1 MERFAW
7 TYTANIVETGVKK
20 AVVALK
26 GLQTTANSGILF
38 QNGNFDA
45 VFG

>member
-7 TYTANIVETGVKK
+7 TYAANIVEPGVKK

-26 GLQTTANSGILF
+26 GLHTAANSGILF